1 MKREIL
7 FKAKRVDN
15 DEWVKGKSLIQGVI
29 EGREFVQIEHSD
41 FDNYR
46 QYEVHHETVCQFTGK
61 LDVSKNMIFEND
73 IVYHGENPLNKVVVI
88 WNKRTCGFVL
98 NRPNYQNEFTR
109 ISGLGKLKI
118 IGNIHD

>member
-1 MKREIL
+1 MEREIL

-15 DEWVKGKSLIQGVI
+15 GEWIKGSLQLPNTEMEKTRIVSWNAV
-29 EGREFVQIEHSD
+29 R
-41 FDNYR
+41 
-46 QYEVHHETVCQFTGK
+46 YEVHPETVCQFTGL
-61 LDVSKNMIFEND
+61 LDKNGNKIFEND
-73 IVYHGENPLNKVVVI
+73 IVYHGENPLNKVVVV

-98 NRPNYQNEFTR
+98 NRPNYKNKFTR